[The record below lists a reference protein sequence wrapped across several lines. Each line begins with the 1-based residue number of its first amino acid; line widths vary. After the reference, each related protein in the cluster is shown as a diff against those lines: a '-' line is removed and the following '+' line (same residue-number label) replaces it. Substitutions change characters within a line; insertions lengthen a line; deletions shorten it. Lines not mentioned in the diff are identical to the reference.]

1 MKLNKDTKD
10 MLQSQS
16 TMTGGYH
23 SFCSAA
29 RRCKGSGTARDHQDN
44 LLHPALAAPPK
55 ADCVELQCPYTP
67 ADSCQS
73 TNKLTIL
80 YLVKILYD
88 FR

>member
-1 MKLNKDTKD
+1 MRMLNKNTEDI
-10 MLQSQS
+10 LQSQS

-23 SFCSAA
+23 SFCSSA
-29 RRCKGSGTARDHQDN
+29 RRCKGYGTARDPQDN
-44 LLHPALAAPPK
+44 LHPALAAPPK